1 MERLEPEYV
10 ELLEKQN
17 SRLVSEFRAQKL
29 ETEARKSWDLFYKR
43 NQTKFFK
50 DRHWTTRE
58 FQELTGTVKALVF
71 YVTLILTCRQLSK
84 HFISLG
90 KKRAPMQGACVKC

>member
-1 MERLEPEYV
+1 MERLEPESV

-29 ETEARKSWDLFYKR
+29 EAEARKSWDLFYKR

-71 YVTLILTCRQLSK
+71 PFLGTTLLCYLNLNLQT
-84 HFISLG
+84 
-90 KKRAPMQGACVKC
+90 A